1 MKQRGAT
8 FVLAIALF
16 AMGLFLG
23 CKPSVP
29 SKYLSEK
36 EMENLLYDFH
46 LAEAMAR
53 QDDNN
58 YDFNLVAYRAA
69 VLKKYGISEA
79 DFDSSMVYYMR
90 HTSRLQDI
98 YKRLA
103 ERMEDK
109 ARELGSSEGA
119 LAGLGRASAS
129 GDTVDIWHGETSLA
143 LIPFSPYNIYTF
155 TYTPDS
161 TFRKGDSFVLAC
173 NTDFIFQDGVRDGIV
188 NMAVV
193 YKNDSVASTVLHLSS
208 SSTQSLS
215 IADDDTLGV
224 KRIVGFFLLNKNSQ
238 AGASMSTMQL
248 MSVSHIHLFKCRVD
262 KRKAKGDGLAPP
274 SPYDSLSRDSQST
287 RSARCAKRPGSLAE
301 RDFR

>member
-1 MKQRGAT
+1 M
-8 FVLAIALF
+8 AIALF

-262 KRKAKGDGLAPP
+262 KCKAKGDGLAPP

-287 RSARCAKRPGSLAE
+287 RSARRAKRPGSLAE

>member
-129 GDTVDIWHGETSLA
+129 GDTVDIWQGETSLA

-161 TFRKGDSFVLAC
+161 TFRKGDSFVLTC

-193 YKNDSVASTVLHLSS
+193 YKNDSVASNVLHLSS

-215 IADDDTLGV
+215 IADDDTLGI
-224 KRIVGFFLLNKNSQ
+224 KRIVGFFLLNKNCQ

-274 SPYDSLSRDSQST
+274 SPYDSLSRDSQSM
-287 RSARCAKRPGSLAE
+287 RSARRTKRPASLAE

>member
-1 MKQRGAT
+1 M
-8 FVLAIALF
+8 AITLF

-287 RSARCAKRPGSLAE
+287 RSARRAKRPGSLAE